1 MSYIAHRTE
10 CGCEQP
16 LLDHLRG
23 TAERASTFA
32 QPFGA
37 ANLAYVLG
45 MAHDIGKY
53 SDAFQ
58 KRIRGQSLTT
68 DHSTAGAQ
76 ELNRLCGALPAYC
89 VAGHHAGL
97 PDGGARTD
105 TGDQPTLCG
114 ASKSARHLTVPFRRR
129 YLSQGLRLHSR
140 TLLGQGGF
148 TVSFWVRMLF
158 SCLVDADFLDTE
170 AFMHNGAPPRGLAL
184 DTGLLIDKL
193 EHFIAPWWD
202 AETPLN
208 RTRCEILRACLEAGA
223 PKPPAFLP

>member
-89 VAGHHAGL
+89 VAG
-97 PDGGARTD
+97 
-105 TGDQPTLCG
+105 
-114 ASKSARHLTVPFRRR
+114 
-129 YLSQGLRLHSR
+129 
-140 TLLGQGGF
+140 
-148 TVSFWVRMLF
+148 
-158 SCLVDADFLDTE
+158 
-170 AFMHNGAPPRGLAL
+170 
-184 DTGLLIDKL
+184 
-193 EHFIAPWWD
+193 
-202 AETPLN
+202 
-208 RTRCEILRACLEAGA
+208 
-223 PKPPAFLP
+223 